1 MNVSAEPFKI
11 SGESE
16 VKDKPSQLLKCKST
30 GLNLSPS
37 DVPLHTAEQSAS
49 RHVVFS
55 GLLASTAAEQAS
67 SFSLVAVVV
76 QEAPSEGNKVSTSG
90 RKYPSCAHETSVIS
104 PYLDDV
110 PGISRR
116 DSYQQASALC
126 FLG

>member
-1 MNVSAEPFKI
+1 
-11 SGESE
+11 
-16 VKDKPSQLLKCKST
+16 
-30 GLNLSPS
+30 LNLSPS